1 LFSNPRRPYPL
12 LFCGLAL
19 ALGALAQWNIARSPQ
34 LPAPDLWFLYLA
46 AALLF
51 FLATFFPA
59 PGGADPLSPKCE
71 WSLFL
76 LLMSLAAFYRI
87 YRLGSLPPGLFVDQ
101 GFEGWSA
108 LRILHEGYRPWWE
121 YGVFQNPALLLYQL
135 AGWFFLVPAGRFT
148 FLLFFAL
155 MSLATLPLVYL
166 TFRQLAGPRAALCA
180 LFFLAVM
187 RWNVNFSRNGFP
199 TLQVPFYI
207 FGTLAFLLLGLK
219 AGKRWPFYLS
229 ACFLG
234 LGLYTYQSYQAFFL
248 WLLPLGF
255 YALFCHRPLLA
266 ARWKS
271 LLGFLA
277 LGGLLSLPFLRHS
290 LALRGLGSRETEVS
304 ILSKVK
310 EAGNWSPLWENLRK
324 TALMF
329 HWQGD
334 TFARHNLPL
343 HRMLDDGTGILF
355 FFGLVMALL
364 SPWKKASFFALTG
377 FFAMSLPGVLSINP
391 AHANRL
397 LGLTPLI
404 ALLAALPCAFLWERA
419 AGTQARGKKMFLASL
434 AALALAAIAW
444 QNFDLYFRRQAAD
457 LETFEEYDS
466 EETFAAQKT
475 AQYGGAYDLYFSPY
489 YDMIYSIRFLSYFHR
504 DHFHLLKVP
513 EDLAC
518 PPGQGSL
525 GKGFFL
531 EPDREGLY
539 ALLKSLYPQGQVE
552 DFLDPEGNLSMR
564 LYLVSPGELAKK
576 KDLSPRQLV
585 PRGLKGFYY
594 DNPEGLRS
602 PVLVHDDPLVNFSN
616 EGSFPR
622 QCPLIRWKGT
632 LEVPRPGR
640 YGFSIATWSE
650 ASLFLDG
657 QERISEEEENGSCYL
672 AAGAHTIE
680 VVFRHPEKRDAWCLN
695 LSWLKPGALREE
707 VIPNGAFGVLK
718 GH

>member
-1 LFSNPRRPYPL
+1 LFPSQRFPF
-12 LFCGLAL
+12 LFPGLAL

-34 LPAPDLWFLYLA
+34 PPAPGLWLLYFA

-51 FLATFFPA
+51 ALATLSPSPTPA
-59 PGGADPLSPKCE
+59 PPLSRKSE
-71 WSLFL
+71 RTLFIL
-76 LLMSLAAFYRI
+76 LISLAAFYRI

-121 YGVFQNPALLLYQL
+121 FGVFQNPALLLYQL

-155 MSLATLPLVYL
+155 MSLATLPLVYF
-166 TFRQLAGPRAALCA
+166 TFRLLAGPRVALSA
-180 LFFLAVM
+180 LFLLAVM

-234 LGLYTYQSYQAFFL
+234 LGLYTYQSYQAFPL
-248 WLLPLGF
+248 WLLSLAL
-255 YALFCHRPLLA
+255 YALLRYHPLLV

-271 LLGFLA
+271 LLAFLA
-277 LGGLLSLPFLRHS
+277 LGGLLSFPFLRHS

-355 FFGLVMALL
+355 LFGAAMALL
-364 SPWKKASFFALTG
+364 SPWKKVSFFALAG
-377 FFAMSLPGVLSINP
+377 FFAMSLPGVFSINP

-404 ALLAALPCAFLWERA
+404 ALLAALPCAALWERA
-419 AGTQARGKKMFLASL
+419 AGMEERGWKFFLAAV
-434 AALALAAIAW
+434 AALALAAMAW
-444 QNFDLYFRRQAAD
+444 QNFDLYFHRQAAD
-457 LETFEEYDS
+457 LDTFEEYDS

-489 YDMIYSIRFLSYFHR
+489 YDMIDTIRFLGYFHR
-504 DHFHLLKVP
+504 DHFHFLKVP

-518 PPGQGSL
+518 PSGQGGL

-531 EPDREGLY
+531 EPDRDGLY
-539 ALLKSLYPQGQVE
+539 ALLKSLYPQGKVD
-552 DFLDPEGNLSMR
+552 DFLDPQGNLALR
-564 LYLVSPGELAKK
+564 LYLVPPMELAKK
-576 KDLSPRQLV
+576 GGLSPRQLV

-594 DNPEGLRS
+594 DDPAGLKP
-602 PVLVHDDPLVNFSN
+602 PVLVHDDPLLNFSN

-622 QCPLIRWKGT
+622 KCALIQWKGT
-632 LEVPRPGR
+632 LEVPRSGA

-657 QERISEEEENGSCYL
+657 KQRTATDEMDDACHL
-672 AAGAHTIE
+672 AAGAHSIE
-680 VVFRHPEKRDAWCLN
+680 VVFRHPEKKDAWCLN
-695 LSWLKPGALREE
+695 LYWKKPGAGREE
-707 VIPNGAFGVLK
+707 IIPNGAFGILK
-718 GH
+718 